1 MKDTWAH
8 RRSRKAHIYLARYL
22 AVVDMARRRS
32 GAASG
37 LAVKVEELG
46 ELWQCSPRAVR
57 DTLDRLTRWGL
68 LEWLPRRGRG
78 QRSELRVLVHPVHI
92 YRVRAERAEAG
103 GRWAE
108 AGFWYAE
115 ILRDCPCLPDVPG
128 RLAAVRHR
136 LGLGPEVEPASGL

>member
-1 MKDTWAH
+1 MKDTGAH
-8 RRSRKAHIYLARYL
+8 RLSRKDHIYLARYL
-22 AVVDMARRRS
+22 AVVDMAS
-32 GAASG
+32 GPAVK
-37 LAVKVEELG
+37 VKVEELG

-57 DTLDRLTRWGL
+57 ETLDRLTQWGL
-68 LEWLPRRGRG
+68 LKWLPRRGRG

-108 AGFWYAE
+108 AGFWYGE

-128 RLAAVRHR
+128 RLAAVRRR